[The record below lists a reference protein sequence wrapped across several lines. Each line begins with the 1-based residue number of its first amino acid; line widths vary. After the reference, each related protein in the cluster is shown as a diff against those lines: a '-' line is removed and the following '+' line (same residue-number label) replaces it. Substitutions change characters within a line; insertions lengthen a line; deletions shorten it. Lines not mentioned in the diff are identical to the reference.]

1 MSATSEHLH
10 ARLSLL
16 PSFFPDLVLP
26 ELRGRGLITGIAF
39 KNPAHPAQVAQLA
52 RERGVLLLTAGS
64 DAVRLVPS
72 LNVSKDEVD
81 LAMDVI
87 ESCLA
92 LLK

>member
-1 MSATSEHLH
+1 MNAVASYLRS
-10 ARLSLL
+10 RLALL
-16 PSFFPDLVLP
+16 SVYFPDIIQP

-39 KNPAHPAQVAQLA
+39 KNPAHPAQVLKLT

-72 LNVSKDEVD
+72 LNVTKAEVD
-81 LAMDVI
+81 LALDVI
-87 ESCLA
+87 ESSLS